1 MILSQEEVEIKSK
14 LWFAENGDFLKE
26 QECKLHTAVGNFYSL
41 SSYTIPS
48 KKAETVRREGPER
61 ETKKGVSPFCVV
73 QQYSAYIKNLT
84 VLS

>member
-41 SSYTIPS
+41 SSCTIPS
-48 KKAETVRREGPER
+48 KKTETVGREGPER
-61 ETKKGVSPFCVV
+61 ETKKGVSPYNSTV
-73 QQYSAYIKNLT
+73 QWNPQNNFTNVKK
-84 VLS
+84 